1 MIVDKITRSYI
12 FIYYFSTFCGYV
24 WQFDEVIDHEGNPIE
39 DLRKLV
45 DPRLGGNYSI
55 DSIHEVLV
63 IVKCIL
69 LSFTLTRDMIK

>member
-12 FIYYFSTFCGYV
+12 FIYYFSTFCGYA

-39 DLRKLV
+39 GLRKLV
-45 DPRLGGNYSI
+45 DPRLGDNYSI
-55 DSIHEVLV
+55 DSIREVLV